1 MSKKKIEEHI
11 IWNMFSSPQARDLV
25 KDSFP
30 EGAAVEDWVEQQSS
44 LSFEQLKEKHGDLA
58 EELARVFK
66 ALAEMRVFFQ
76 I

>member
-1 MSKKKIEEHI
+1 MPKKKIEEHI

-30 EGAAVEDWVEQQSS
+30 EDADADSWIEQQSS
-44 LSFEQLKEKHGDLA
+44 LSFEQLEEKYGTLA
-58 EELARVFK
+58 GELDRVLH
-66 ALAEMRVFFQ
+66 ALAEMKLFFQ